1 MIKHNMN
8 QIASL
13 VCSVVILF
21 YSRAYIDTLSYYAV
35 ILALYM
41 LALLLLYDGGK
52 RNAWKLFWAGMFL
65 GGVIIINPYFVI
77 AVLASV
83 VGVYIYD
90 TKKRMNSKVYLLS
103 FMFGLFV
110 CAGFACYLVL
120 RNNSIAEIIASMA
133 WWTEGDT
140 HMFGVGNW
148 WMAFVYVAARFKFT
162 IIPSALCVI
171 YSLIITVKRKI
182 TDKKSAVIFAISFV
196 LFTMNCLIDRLYEG
210 TIHTNL
216 AIFGLQVFII
226 TQKKQWDIFRCF
238 YLPGL
243 TLAFFM
249 SLSSDTG
256 FSAMSVG
263 FALSGGVSCIIICNY
278 VSEILKKR
286 RDTVLA
292 VCGML
297 SLAVAVLL
305 SGVYRIMVVYRDSD
319 LMNLNV
325 KIEEGPAKGLFTSAE
340 HYEQYMQVLAV
351 MDQYCS
357 GEGNVL
363 ILSLCPWAY
372 LCTDMRCGAY
382 TTWRIKMD
390 RNDEKLN
397 AYYEQHPDRIPNVVI
412 ELNDNIGNY
421 DLTENPQ
428 YDPERYNSFLW
439 QYMEDNSYEKITV
452 ECGYVWLE

>member
-1 MIKHNMN
+1 M
-8 QIASL
+8 
-13 VCSVVILF
+13 
-21 YSRAYIDTLSYYAV
+21 
-35 ILALYM
+35 LY
-41 LALLLLYDGGK
+41 
-52 RNAWKLFWAGMFL
+52 
-65 GGVIIINPYFVI
+65 
-77 AVLASV
+77 
-83 VGVYIYD
+83 
-90 TKKRMNSKVYLLS
+90 
-103 FMFGLFV
+103 
-110 CAGFACYLVL
+110 
-120 RNNSIAEIIASMA
+120 
-133 WWTEGDT
+133 
-140 HMFGVGNW
+140 
-148 WMAFVYVAARFKFT
+148 
-162 IIPSALCVI
+162 
-171 YSLIITVKRKI
+171 
-182 TDKKSAVIFAISFV
+182 
-196 LFTMNCLIDRLYEG
+196 
-210 TIHTNL
+210 
-216 AIFGLQVFII
+216 Q
-226 TQKKQWDIFRCF
+226 
-238 YLPGL
+238 
-243 TLAFFM
+243 
-249 SLSSDTG
+249 
-256 FSAMSVG
+256 
-263 FALSGGVSCIIICNY
+263 GGVSCIIICNY